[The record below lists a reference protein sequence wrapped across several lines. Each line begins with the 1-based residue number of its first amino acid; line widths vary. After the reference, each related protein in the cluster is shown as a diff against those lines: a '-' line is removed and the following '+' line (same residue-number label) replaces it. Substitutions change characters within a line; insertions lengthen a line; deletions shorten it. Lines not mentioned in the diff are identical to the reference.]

1 MIKEDCI
8 FCKLANG
15 VFPTNTVYENDEF
28 RVILDAGPAT
38 KGHSLVIPKNHY
50 ENALVAD
57 EEVLGKAM
65 VLAAKVGLA
74 MKKALGCDGVNIV
87 QNNGA
92 AAGQTVMHLHIHVI
106 PRWSNDGVGN
116 FWKPGTDSDENFAA
130 TAKLIAENM

>member
-38 KGHSLVIPKNHY
+38 KGHSLVIPKSHY

-57 EEVLGKAM
+57 EEILGKAM
-65 VLAAKVGLA
+65 VLAAKVGTA

-116 FWKPGTDSDENFAA
+116 FWKPGTDTNENFAA

>member
-116 FWKPGTDSDENFAA
+116 FWKPGTDTDENFAA